1 MTTHSDRHP
10 RGILGSA
17 LVVPASKGRTP
28 RPRMAAISSWPTS
41 LSASRQENPPQ
52 PRLRKHFA
60 KRTKHIAGIVQAA
73 FRNQTLP
80 ESPESEEPKKVDEL
94 RRKKK
99 KKLYKCTYTRVH
111 TCTHTRTH
119 IPDTTWNSLGRIYTA
134 LLQGRTR
141 WTGWYRLRCVPI
153 IRGRFGR
160 LWIPSIYAHKARR
173 DLCNTEETS
182 WKRFGA
188 AKEGSNRTV
197 SSFGKKVFL
206 LVPFFI

>member
-1 MTTHSDRHP
+1 MTTHTDRHP

-17 LVVPASKGRTP
+17 IVVPASKGRNP
-28 RPRMAAISSWPTS
+28 RPLPRMAAISSRLTS

-52 PRLRKHFA
+52 PRLRKHSA

-73 FRNQTLP
+73 SRNQTLP

-94 RRKKK
+94 KRKKE
-99 KKLYKCTYTRVH
+99 LYKCTYTRVH
-111 TCTHTRTH
+111 TCTHTLTH
-119 IPDTTWNSLGRIYTA
+119 IPDTTWNSLDRIYTA

-153 IRGRFGR
+153 IRGRRFGR

-173 DLCNTEETS
+173 
-182 WKRFGA
+182 FM
-188 AKEGSNRTV
+188 
-197 SSFGKKVFL
+197 
-206 LVPFFI
+206 